1 MNDRNLVRGLLL
13 AAIALGFG
21 LGALR
26 YSVGTFAHAGPG
38 LFPLMVS
45 VLLLIV
51 ALATIVRSRFVKAVP
66 LGFNLKNIGLLLLAL
81 CSFALV
87 TRWLHNMIAGIVVM
101 VFIAGIAASG
111 NTWQRNLKIAAG
123 LIAIAFIFQKLL
135 GLSLPLY

>member
-26 YSVGTFAHAGPG
+26 YTVGNFAHAGPG
-38 LFPLMVS
+38 LFPLLVS
-45 VLLLIV
+45 GLLLVV
-51 ALATIVRSRFVKAVP
+51 ALATIVRSRFVTPVP
-66 LGFNLKNIGLLLLAL
+66 LGFNLRNIGLLLAAL

-87 TRWLHNMIAGIVVM
+87 TRWLHTMVAGIVVM
-101 VFIAGIAASG
+101 VFIAGLAASG
-111 NTWQRNLKIAAG
+111 NGWQRNLKIAAG
-123 LIAIAFIFQKLL
+123 LVAIAVVFQRLL

>member
-26 YSVGTFAHAGPG
+26 YPIGNFAHAGAG
-38 LFPLMVS
+38 LFPLLVS
-45 VLLLIV
+45 GLLLMV
-51 ALATIVRSRFVKAVP
+51 AIATLVRSRFVKPMP
-66 LGFNLKNIGLLLLAL
+66 LGFNLKNIGLLLMAL

-87 TRWLHNMIAGIVVM
+87 TEWLHTMIAGIVVM
-101 VFIAGIAASG
+101 VFIAGLAASG
-111 NTWQRNLKIAAG
+111 NSWQRNLKVAAG
-123 LIAIAFIFQKLL
+123 LVAIAFAFHKLL

>member
-26 YSVGTFAHAGPG
+26 YTVGNFAHAGPG
-38 LFPLMVS
+38 LFPLLVS
-45 VLLLIV
+45 SLLMIV
-51 ALATIVRSRFVKAVP
+51 AILTLVRSRFVKPEP
-66 LGFNLKNIGLLLLAL
+66 LAFKPRNIALILLAL

-87 TRWLHNMIAGIVVM
+87 TQLLHNMIAGIVLM
-101 VFIAGIAASG
+101 VFIAGLAAS
-111 NTWQRNLKIAAG
+111 TPSWRRNVKVAIG
-123 LIAIAFIFQKLL
+123 LVIIAFGFQKLL